1 MVEVIVA
8 FTVLVLIVGIF
19 SRSLSLAGR
28 IAASSEEQL
37 AASRNLAKAYYYLEE
52 DGSIM
57 IQEAGAGGEAAKF
70 ATVTKTETPKTLRF
84 KSTSNASDGFQMG
97 ATLREYTYDDGTR
110 TLSLYELVPGR

>member
-37 AASRNLAKAYYYLEE
+37 AASRNLAKAYYLEE
-52 DGSIM
+52 TGSIT
-57 IQEAGAGGEAAKF
+57 IQEAGDGGEAAKL

-84 KSTSNASDGFQMG
+84 KSTSNPSDGFQMD

-110 TLSLYELVPGR
+110 TLSLYDLVP

>member
-8 FTVLVLIVGIF
+8 FTVLILIVGIF

-37 AASRNLAKAYYYLEE
+37 AASRNLAKAYYLEE
-52 DGSIM
+52 T
-57 IQEAGAGGEAAKF
+57 
-70 ATVTKTETPKTLRF
+70 TVTKTETPKTLRF
-84 KSTSNASDGFQMG
+84 KSTSNESDGFQMG

-110 TLSLYELVPGR
+110 TLSLYDLVP